1 MLSPI
6 NLSNAKKKA
15 ERVLLFRYFWR
26 FDDVVYE
33 TPKSVLPLLQS
44 EFMDRWLVSALVR
57 CGSRLIPIY
66 YRLMKLNTPH
76 CWLLFGAVFVAA
88 TFDLC
93 SQSAA
98 SPRPNII
105 VFLVDDYDKP
115 ETSPYGGD
123 MLTPNLDRLARE
135 GMLFH
140 NAHVTSTVCTPSRYT
155 FLTGRYAG
163 SSYSHLYSEECPEG
177 RQGLPDS
184 GGGFRR
190 YD

>member
-1 MLSPI
+1 MTC
-6 NLSNAKKKA
+6 NLALVPLFHSRIFRMKLCYQLLRSVVAV
-15 ERVLLFRYFWR
+15 VLL
-26 FDDVVYE
+26 
-33 TPKSVLPLLQS
+33 
-44 EFMDRWLVSALVR
+44 LVAS
-57 CGSRLIPIY
+57 GSFN
-66 YRLMKLNTPH
+66 K
-76 CWLLFGAVFVAA
+76 VE
-88 TFDLC
+88 
-93 SQSAA
+93 A
-98 SPRPNII
+98 SSRPNII

-184 GGGFRR
+184 GGAFVDTIKQAGRFRVSLM
-190 YD
+190 DPD